1 MVFPA
6 KILYFCRFANLF
18 HNEMT
23 NQKVYTTSQALDR
36 AKVYCSKAEHNQKE
50 VLSKLREWGL
60 NLEEAE
66 SVLCELISQNYVNE
80 ERYALLYSKSKFNQ
94 NGWGRIK
101 IKHHLN
107 QMGVSARNIQ
117 KGLEE
122 IQEEDYE
129 ALCLK
134 LATKKTLSLK
144 GENPLSIRQKTTAY
158 LLSKGFEYE
167 QINLALEKLKVKN

>member
-1 MVFPA
+1 
-6 KILYFCRFANLF
+6 
-18 HNEMT
+18 MT
-23 NQKVYTTSQALDR
+23 KQKVYTTSQALDR

-50 VLSKLREWGL
+50 VLLKLREWGL
-60 NLEEAE
+60 NSEEAE

-94 NGWGRIK
+94 NQWARVK
-101 IKHHLN
+101 IRHHLN
-107 QMGVSARNIQ
+107 QMGVSERNIQ

-122 IQEEDYE
+122 ISEEDYE

-134 LATKKTLSLK
+134 LATKKQESLK
-144 GENPLSIRQKTTAY
+144 GENPMAIKQKTTAY

-167 QINLALEKLKVKN
+167 QINLALEKVKGKK